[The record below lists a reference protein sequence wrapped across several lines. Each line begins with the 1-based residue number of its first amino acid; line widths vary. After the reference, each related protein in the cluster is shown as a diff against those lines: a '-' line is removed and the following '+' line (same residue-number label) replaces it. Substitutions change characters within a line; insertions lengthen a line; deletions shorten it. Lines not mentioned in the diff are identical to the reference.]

1 MKTTFDIDESLM
13 QGLQEEA
20 ARRGLTLSAFV
31 ESGLRRLL
39 GERMP
44 GDAQTETLPPLP
56 TWRSGGFHVDIDD
69 REALYRVMEDD

>member
-1 MKTTFDIDESLM
+1 MQTTFDIDDDLI

-39 GERMP
+39 GE
-44 GDAQTETLPPLP
+44 GTHGTSQAEALPPLP
-56 TWRSGGFHVDIDD
+56 AWRSGGFRVDIDD
-69 REALYRVMEDD
+69 RDALYRIMEDE

>member
-1 MKTTFDIDESLM
+1 MKTTFDIDENLM
-13 QGLQEEA
+13 QGLQEAA

-44 GDAQTETLPPLP
+44 GDAQTEPLPPLP
-56 TWRSGGFHVDIDD
+56 TWRSGGLQVDIGD